1 MTPDLPIDTGPQ
13 QQEAASPHML
23 VVRSLQ
29 RQMPALP
36 KTIIGRALALLWLL
50 ACFGLLLFAF
60 VQRGVHD
67 MPMAFTSLLIALT
80 FPIGL
85 PVGAIVGIP
94 MSQAYAKF
102 GLPYSPFLDLL
113 PSWLVMVSFG
123 YLQWFVVVPG
133 IGRRLLRGKRGI

>member
-1 MTPDLPIDTGPQ
+1 
-13 QQEAASPHML
+13 
-23 VVRSLQ
+23 
-29 RQMPALP
+29 MPAIP
-36 KTIIGRALALLWLL
+36 KTIIGRALTLLWLL

-67 MPMAFTSLLIALT
+67 MPVAFTWLLIALT

-85 PVGAIVGIP
+85 PVGAIVGIL
-94 MSQAYAKF
+94 MSQAYAKL

-133 IGRRLLRGKRGI
+133 IGRRLLRGKHGIPPSRGRLAASRKTSLTSNVKPHGQPTP